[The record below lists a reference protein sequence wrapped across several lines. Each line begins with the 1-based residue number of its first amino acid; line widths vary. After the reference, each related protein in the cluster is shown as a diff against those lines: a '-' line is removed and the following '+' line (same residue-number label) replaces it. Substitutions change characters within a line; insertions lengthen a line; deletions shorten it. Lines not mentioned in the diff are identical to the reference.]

1 MLGKGWTR
9 KAFGQR
15 IGYILQFCAFQQF
28 DVAIAYELTQI
39 MHSSVDMPSALP
51 ISRIFAHHNTRCII
65 FPYFCGAD
73 LSEIET
79 PHKNSV
85 RNSTRRRNCG
95 KQRKRRK

>member
-15 IGYILQFCAFQQF
+15 IGHIFCGP
-28 DVAIAYELTQI
+28 
-39 MHSSVDMPSALP
+39 DMPSALP
-51 ISRIFAHHNTRCII
+51 ISGIFAHHNTRGII

-79 PHKNSV
+79 PQ
-85 RNSTRRRNCG
+85 
-95 KQRKRRK
+95 QRSQINGFLARL